1 MYICLDLS
9 FKSTG
14 YSTFSADGKLIT
26 KGKIVPAKDI
36 DKSLKIH
43 YIVGKIKSMFK
54 NAEHIVIEDVYVGKN
69 PESVLWLARLSG
81 GVISAWV
88 DYKYT
93 KPTLYK
99 ATTARALAG
108 ARGNAH
114 KAEIQ
119 VFVLEKYKYINAAKL
134 NVYKNA
140 IKGIKELYK
149 EGQYS
154 RGKYKYRL
162 EKLSKQ
168 IEEETGVG
176 EDLADSI
183 ILGIAYSKDKAL

>member
-1 MYICLDLS
+1 MHLCLDLS
-9 FKSTG
+9 FKSSG
-14 YSTFSADGKLIT
+14 YAVFSKDGKLT
-26 KGKIVPAKDI
+26 KKGKIVPAKEL

-54 NAEHIVIEDVYVGKN
+54 GIDQIVIEDVYVGKN
-69 PESVLWLARLSG
+69 PEAVIWLARLSG

-88 DYKYT
+88 GYKYT
-93 KPTLYK
+93 KPKLYK

-108 ARGNAH
+108 VNGRSH

-119 VFVLEKYKYINAAKL
+119 VFVLEKYKYISSAKL
-134 NVYKNA
+134 DVYKNA

-149 EGQYS
+149 EGQYA

-183 ILGIAYSKDKAL
+183 ILGIAYSKDKSL